1 MIDRNTG
8 KRVYG
13 VFMGGVGGLGLLT
26 LGRIIADAALM
37 EGYNVKTSEFHGL
50 AQRYGTLQAQVRFSK
65 GPIHASTI
73 PTGQA
78 DLVMGL
84 EPLEALRGAIY
95 ASRKAGTKFLVNTYR
110 MYPIGLSV
118 GRKQYPKLE
127 GVLEKI
133 RGFAKEFYH
142 LNASQIVQKETGD
155 IMLTNTYLLGIAASK
170 NLLPLKRASILKSLL
185 NIVPPEFKSQN
196 RKIFQMGERHRF

>member
-1 MIDRNTG
+1 MKDRNTG
-8 KRVYG
+8 KEIYG

-50 AQRYGTLQAQVRFSK
+50 AQRYGTLQTQVRFSK
-65 GPIHASTI
+65 GPIHSSTI

-78 DLVMGL
+78 DLVIGL

-95 ASRKAGTKFLVNTYR
+95 ASRQAGTKYLVNTYR

-118 GRKQYPKLE
+118 ERKQYPKLE
-127 GVLEKI
+127 GVLEQI
-133 RGFAKEFYH
+133 RGFAKEMYH
-142 LNASQIVQKETGD
+142 LNASEIVQKETGD
-155 IMLTNTYLLGIAASK
+155 IMLTNTYLMGVVVARK
-170 NLLPLKRASILKSLL
+170 LLPLKRASILKSLL
-185 NIVPPEFKSQN
+185 NIVPPEFKEQN
-196 RKIFQMGERHRF
+196 RKIFAMGERHKF

>member
-1 MIDRNTG
+1 MKDRNTG
-8 KRVYG
+8 KEIYG

-50 AQRYGTLQAQVRFSK
+50 AQRYGTLQTQVRFSK
-65 GPIHASTI
+65 GPIHSSTI

-78 DLVMGL
+78 DLVIGL

-95 ASRKAGTKFLVNTYR
+95 ASRQAGTRYLVNTYR

-118 GRKQYPKLE
+118 ERKQYPKLE
-127 GVLEKI
+127 AILDQI
-133 RGFAKEFYH
+133 RGFAKEMYH
-142 LNASQIVQKETGD
+142 LNASEIVQKETGD
-155 IMLTNTYLLGIAASK
+155 IMLTNTYLMGVVVSRK
-170 NLLPLKRASILKSLL
+170 LLPLKRASILKSLL
-185 NIVPPEFKSQN
+185 NIVPPEFKEQN